1 MMWLCLYIPP
11 YRSGINDICVGAFG
25 EDDSKTGSGIDRGA
39 VYILFLN
46 RNGTV
51 KAEQKISDTQGGL
64 TAALGASDQF
74 GVSAASIGDLNN
86 E

>member
-1 MMWLCLYIPP
+1 MFTC
-11 YRSGINDICVGAFG
+11 SGIPDMAIGAYYD
-25 EDDSKTGSGIDRGA
+25 DDSKGGSGNNRGA

-46 RNGTV
+46 RDGTV

-64 TAALGASDQF
+64 TAALKADDVF
-74 GVSAASIGDLNN
+74 GVGVASIGDLHN

>member
-1 MMWLCLYIPP
+1 MDLCV
-11 YRSGINDICVGAFG
+11 SADG
-25 EDDSKTGSGIDRGA
+25 DDDTRTGSGFDRGA

-51 KAEQKISDTQGGL
+51 KAEQKISDSQGGL
-64 TAALGASDQF
+64 VEALDPSDYF
-74 GVSAASIGDLNN
+74 GRSVASIGDLDN

>member
-1 MMWLCLYIPP
+1 MFFLRSAP
-11 YRSGINDICVGAFG
+11 SGIPDAAVGSHY
-25 EDDSKTGSGIDRGA
+25 DNDSKTGSGIRRGS

-64 TAALGASDQF
+64 VTALDEQDYFGYSVSALG
-74 GVSAASIGDLNN
+74 DLDN

>member
-1 MMWLCLYIPP
+1 MPTFSP
-11 YRSGINDICVGAFG
+11 SSGVHDLAVGAIY
-25 EDDSKTGSGIDRGA
+25 DSDSKTGSGINRGA

-46 RNGTV
+46 SDGTV

-64 TAALGASDQF
+64 SAALDASDEMGRSLASL
-74 GVSAASIGDLNN
+74 GVRY